1 MRSNLDF
8 SPFYRSSI
16 GFDRIFDLL
25 ENANLPQNGD
35 NWPPYDIVKTGE
47 DAYRIAIAVAGFGES
62 ELTITH
68 EQNMLVINGAQAE
81 NGDMQYLHRGLT
93 LRPFVRRFE
102 LADHVSVIRAKLEN
116 GLLTIDLKKEIPEEM
131 KPRRISIN
139 ADAGN
144 KPASKQIE
152 GNVAA

>member
-1 MRSNLDF
+1 MRSNLDL

-16 GFDRIFDLL
+16 GFDRIFNLL
-25 ENANLPQNGD
+25 ENASLPQPAD
-35 NWPPYDIVKTGE
+35 NWPPYDIAKVGE
-47 DAYRIAIAVAGFGES
+47 DSYRIVIAVAGFDES

-93 LRPFVRRFE
+93 LRPFARRFE
-102 LADHVSVIRAKLEN
+102 LADHVSVVGAKLEN

-131 KPRRISIN
+131 RPRRISIS
-139 ADAGN
+139 ADTGK
-144 KPASKQIE
+144 KPGSKQIE
-152 GNVAA
+152 GDVAA